1 MAPSRFF
8 RHSSCA
14 RVVLLL
20 ASVILALYC
29 FRTSLKI
36 AWGIVRMP
44 MVWNNRASEFLI
56 SNEKDAFDV
65 SFRNYPKE
73 VDTALP
79 GHADLVPPILHH
91 IALSKSSP
99 RANWL
104 DARESCLHYH
114 PGWKSYLWT
123 DESATSFVAEHFPD
137 FKQTWENYRFPI
149 QKIDAL
155 RYMVLYQYGGIVL
168 DMDLNCVRSLGPL
181 RRFGFVAP
189 AAHPSGFSVGFIMA
203 SRQNPFVGQLVK
215 NLPVYNKN
223 WLGLPYPTVMFSTG
237 CHYASTIHTLQP
249 NRTDLKILA
258 GPETNPNLHSLNGNV
273 VTPLFHH
280 LGSSSW
286 HSYDGR
292 LIVSLGK
299 AEVQMGLLFVAI
311 MLGVAAFLCRK
322 WRRSECGDHL
332 HKPVLLGYAWTTNRA
347 ISKGAHAY
355 VSEIV

>member
-1 MAPSRFF
+1 MLRK
-8 RHSSCA
+8 
-14 RVVLLL
+14 L
-20 ASVILALYC
+20 
-29 FRTSLKI
+29 RTFQGRGYKSHTDI
-36 AWGIVRMP
+36 
-44 MVWNNRASEFLI
+44 
-56 SNEKDAFDV
+56 
-65 SFRNYPKE
+65 
-73 VDTALP
+73 
-79 GHADLVPPILHH
+79 GHC
-91 IALSKSSP
+91 
-99 RANWL
+99 R
-104 DARESCLHYH
+104 
-114 PGWKSYLWT
+114 
-123 DESATSFVAEHFPD
+123 
-137 FKQTWENYRFPI
+137 
-149 QKIDAL
+149 
-155 RYMVLYQYGGIVL
+155 
-168 DMDLNCVRSLGPL
+168 
-181 RRFGFVAP
+181 
-189 AAHPSGFSVGFIMA
+189 
-203 SRQNPFVGQLVK
+203 
-215 NLPVYNKN
+215 
-223 WLGLPYPTVMFSTG
+223 
-237 CHYASTIHTLQP
+237 TIHTLQP